1 MKAKK
6 PFIAVV
12 ILLIIAIAS
21 ITGYLM
27 ISMTPSTVDDD
38 VTSEE
43 IDDLLGDLENLDDI
57 ESELTLDEADLNID
71 FE

>member
-6 PFIAVV
+6 PFIAIV
-12 ILLIIAIAS
+12 ILSIIAIAS

-27 ISMTPSTVDDD
+27 VSMTPSTVDDD

-43 IDDLLGDLENLDDI
+43 IDGLLDDLENLDDI
-57 ESELTLDEADLNID
+57 ESELNIDEEDLDID